1 LAFHLA
7 LTLLKIAAVK
17 RTKLLI
23 ARLIFSIL
31 CLSALSISTT
41 LGDDTRAGA
50 AAPKPVNDATE
61 PKKEAPEPKKESAE
75 PAKEDA
81 EAKLLKLFQEEKP
94 ITNSLGT
101 VMVWLPAGYR
111 VAQYEVTQAQY
122 EQIMKDN
129 PSKFPGPQYPVDS
142 VTLSE
147 ASQFCKKLTDGEIED
162 HKLPKGYSYSL
173 PSEQQWE
180 YYVDEADL
188 KQAVTSYYGDRK
200 NPESVGLFP
209 PNQFELY
216 DTRGN
221 VWDLCN
227 DNVAR
232 GGSWRSYDDYV
243 FIQFR
248 YVAEP
253 DKRYDDVGF
262 RVVLQGES
270 GVVQQSAPSPG
281 K

>member
-1 LAFHLA
+1 MAFHFS
-7 LTLLKIAAVK
+7 LTLLKIAVVK

-23 ARLIFSIL
+23 ARLIISIL
-31 CLSALSISTT
+31 SLSALSVSTT
-41 LGDDTRAGA
+41 LGDDTQAGA
-50 AAPKPVNDATE
+50 AAAKPVNASTE
-61 PKKEAPEPKKESAE
+61 PKKEAPESKKESAE

-81 EAKLLKLFQEEKP
+81 AAKLLKLFQEEKS
-94 ITNSLGT
+94 ITNTLGT

-122 EQIMKDN
+122 QQIMKDN

-243 FIQFR
+243 FIPFR

-253 DKRYDDVGF
+253 DKRYDDIGF
-262 RVVLQGES
+262 RVVLQGGGG
-270 GVVQQSAPSPG
+270 GVQSSAPSPG

>member
-1 LAFHLA
+1 LTFHFA
-7 LTLLKIAAVK
+7 PALLKIAAVK

-23 ARLIFSIL
+23 ARLIISIL
-31 CLSALSISTT
+31 SLSALSVSTT

-50 AAPKPVNDATE
+50 AAPKPVNATTE
-61 PKKEAPEPKKESAE
+61 PKKEAPESKKQSAE

-122 EQIMKDN
+122 QQIMKDN
-129 PSKFPGPQYPVDS
+129 PSKFPGLQYPVDS

-243 FIQFR
+243 FIPFR

-253 DKRYDDVGF
+253 DKRYDDIGF
-262 RVVLQGES
+262 RVVLQGGGG
-270 GVVQQSAPSPG
+270 GVQSSAPSPG

>member
-1 LAFHLA
+1 MAFHLA

-23 ARLIFSIL
+23 ARLIISIL
-31 CLSALSISTT
+31 SLSALSVSTT
-41 LGDDTRAGA
+41 LGDDTQAGA
-50 AAPKPVNDATE
+50 AAAKPVNASTE
-61 PKKEAPEPKKESAE
+61 PKKEDPEPKKESAE

-262 RVVLQGES
+262 RVVLQGEG
-270 GVVQQSAPSPG
+270 GVVQPSAQSPG